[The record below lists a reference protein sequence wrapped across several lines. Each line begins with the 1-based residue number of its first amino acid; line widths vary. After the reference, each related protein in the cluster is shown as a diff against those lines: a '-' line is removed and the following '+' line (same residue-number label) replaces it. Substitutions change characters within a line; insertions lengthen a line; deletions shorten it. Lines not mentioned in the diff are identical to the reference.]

1 MRIDVSDNY
10 SKVPLMGDAPLL
22 GPLFRNKSLS
32 KTKTDLL
39 IFLTPTIVHP
49 DQRPATKNTQRL
61 CPKEQVFTNDKW
73 IPKDNAEPGF
83 FGLGG
88 YAGQK
93 EGVTTNT
100 VEPTRNFGPK

>member
-49 DQRPATKNTQRL
+49 DQETGYERYANGL
-61 CPKEQVFTNDKW
+61 PKEQVFTNDKW
-73 IPKDNAEPGF
+73 MPKDNAESRSF

-88 YAGQK
+88 
-93 EGVTTNT
+93 
-100 VEPTRNFGPK
+100 